1 MAQQTSNTREELE
14 SWIDKTKDHLLCN
27 IVLNSIIRILPRFLR
42 LQEDSL
48 FANVIVSVL
57 FAVFLYLLSF
67 LISFLFDTSVPFGNP
82 IAALVSL
89 LTVLSFSIVKGL
101 HDSILPSAAEKNFAK
116 KLLELD
122 TIPNEKLTSVRDWWV
137 SFLSLPR
144 QIIFVSLLG
153 ILGVLTVHY
162 FSLKTSMTI
171 HYGSYVLI
179 LFCGVA
185 ISQGGYCAITIPRL
199 SKAITNVPFPMF
211 WLRPADSLW
220 IKEASSVFTKL
231 SLANAFIASCI
242 MAGLFWPKPWKT
254 STTTVVA
261 SIWLLITLS
270 VVLYS
275 FFYPQYYLSK
285 IIKAEKDTQMSNLQ
299 KKIKKGPFGR
309 ASEEEIKK
317 LNELIKVYEQ
327 LANSR
332 ESAIDMQALLRLFF
346 SLAVPILS
354 FIGISIQIGTTLT
367 NQLKNI
373 HQP

>member
-1 MAQQTSNTREELE
+1 
-14 SWIDKTKDHLLCN
+14 
-27 IVLNSIIRILPRFLR
+27 
-42 LQEDSL
+42 
-48 FANVIVSVL
+48 
-57 FAVFLYLLSF
+57 
-67 LISFLFDTSVPFGNP
+67 
-82 IAALVSL
+82 
-89 LTVLSFSIVKGL
+89 
-101 HDSILPSAAEKNFAK
+101 
-116 KLLELD
+116 
-122 TIPNEKLTSVRDWWV
+122 
-137 SFLSLPR
+137 
-144 QIIFVSLLG
+144 
-153 ILGVLTVHY
+153 
-162 FSLKTSMTI
+162 
-171 HYGSYVLI
+171 
-179 LFCGVA
+179 
-185 ISQGGYCAITIPRL
+185 
-199 SKAITNVPFPMF
+199 
-211 WLRPADSLW
+211 
-220 IKEASSVFTKL
+220 
-231 SLANAFIASCI
+231 
-242 MAGLFWPKPWKT
+242 
-254 STTTVVA
+254 VVA